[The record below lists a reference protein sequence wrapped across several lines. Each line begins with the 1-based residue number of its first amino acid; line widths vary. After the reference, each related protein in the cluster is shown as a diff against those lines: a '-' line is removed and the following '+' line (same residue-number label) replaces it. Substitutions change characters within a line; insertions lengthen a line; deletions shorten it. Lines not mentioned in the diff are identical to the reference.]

1 MDCYTKRKDY
11 DMKVYL
17 GANTTTK
24 DVTLSD
30 LVDCLDCEIHEFK
43 IMSIPSTEDLLALAQ
58 GYSAR
63 GYDVTV
69 DTPFFYGNF
78 APYARARDYAR
89 IARNRLNT
97 DAKYA

>member
-1 MDCYTKRKDY
+1 MAYYTKGDY
-11 DMKVYL
+11 AVKVYV

-30 LVDCLDCEIHEFK
+30 LVFPDCEIHEFK
-43 IMSIPSTEDLLALAQ
+43 IMSITSTEDLLALAQ

-78 APYARARDYAR
+78 APYARASDYAR
-89 IARNRLNT
+89 VARNKLNT